1 MNKSDL
7 RIQHMRAGDLLRTGC
22 VNLWRRKTRTIL
34 TALSMTV
41 GVMCIVVLISV
52 GIGYG
57 RSYEESVASMGS
69 LTKIDVTPQTKM
81 NDSQK
86 SALLNDKAVNSFKGI
101 DGVEAVTPVEQS
113 TGYLKSGN
121 YIAIAKLYGIDLSTA
136 ESFLLTPVEGI
147 MPEAGLRL
155 HPELMVTDDLAK
167 SFADPNRN
175 WEDAVDADGNPL
187 VDPLSSPI
195 KLTFDYNT
203 LNGEQTADKEGR
215 ATQSGTFY
223 NLDITG
229 VCSSLNYTYAT
240 SAFLDKDRLKEWKDA
255 VEKQTSAS
263 SSNSSTSG
271 SSSGNSSG
279 STDNSSTTNSGT
291 NSNTNSS
298 TNSGTKSNTNSSTNS
313 SDTNSN
319 SNSGT
324 GNSTDT
330 SNTGTTANSSSTSGN
345 TQGTRTTTNSRDTE
359 RAAVGSQTS
368 SSSSSSARGGSSNPA
383 LKDTYD
389 LVWIKAE
396 KVSDVERICK
406 LVQDAG
412 FETTSL
418 NDMLEAVKK
427 QSRQIQGMLGAIG
440 LMALLVAGF
449 GVANTMMMSI
459 NERTREVGILKV
471 MGMEFSDIARMFLT
485 EALLVGL
492 TGGVAGLLLSFLMG
506 RIIPVLFAD
515 QGIRCIFPWWLMAG
529 GVLFAGLVALLA
541 AWIPAKRAMNISP
554 NEAIRTE

>member
-1 MNKSDL
+1 MSKSDL

-136 ESFLLTPVEGI
+136 ESFLLTPVEGT

-203 LNGEQTADKEGR
+203 
-215 ATQSGTFY
+215 
-223 NLDITG
+223 
-229 VCSSLNYTYAT
+229 
-240 SAFLDKDRLKEWKDA
+240 
-255 VEKQTSAS
+255 
-263 SSNSSTSG
+263 
-271 SSSGNSSG
+271 
-279 STDNSSTTNSGT
+279 
-291 NSNTNSS
+291 
-298 TNSGTKSNTNSSTNS
+298 
-313 SDTNSN
+313 
-319 SNSGT
+319 
-324 GNSTDT
+324 
-330 SNTGTTANSSSTSGN
+330 
-345 TQGTRTTTNSRDTE
+345 
-359 RAAVGSQTS
+359 
-368 SSSSSSARGGSSNPA
+368 
-383 LKDTYD
+383 
-389 LVWIKAE
+389 
-396 KVSDVERICK
+396 
-406 LVQDAG
+406 
-412 FETTSL
+412 
-418 NDMLEAVKK
+418 
-427 QSRQIQGMLGAIG
+427 
-440 LMALLVAGF
+440 
-449 GVANTMMMSI
+449 
-459 NERTREVGILKV
+459 
-471 MGMEFSDIARMFLT
+471 
-485 EALLVGL
+485 
-492 TGGVAGLLLSFLMG
+492 
-506 RIIPVLFAD
+506 
-515 QGIRCIFPWWLMAG
+515 
-529 GVLFAGLVALLA
+529 
-541 AWIPAKRAMNISP
+541 
-554 NEAIRTE
+554 